1 MARRGD
7 RLLFAA
13 AVLLF
18 GINGAAA
25 QDAPVN
31 TIQDIFQHLRTCWK
45 PPPPAKARPIDITV
59 VVSFNRAGNI
69 LGHPRITYES
79 AEASDSDRLQYRIA
93 VMEALQRCTPM
104 PFTDAMA
111 GAAAGR
117 PFAIQFRNR
126 KTFTPNARE
135 TSMSATE
142 NTLIL
147 ETTQGPVTIEMRPDL
162 APGHVA
168 RIKELVREGFYDGIV
183 FHRVIDGFMAQTG
196 CPHGTGTGGSGQKLK
211 AEFNKEPHVRGV
223 TSMARAASP
232 DSADSQFFIVF
243 DDARFLDNQ
252 YTVWGKVTEG
262 MENVDKIKRG
272 EPVQNPDK
280 IVKARM
286 AADKE

>member
-13 AVLLF
+13 AALLF
-18 GINGAAA
+18 GITGAAA
-25 QDAPVN
+25 EDAPVN

-45 PPPPAKARPIDITV
+45 PPPPSKARPIDITV

-126 KTFTPNARE
+126 KT
-135 TSMSATE
+135 
-142 NTLIL
+142 
-147 ETTQGPVTIEMRPDL
+147 
-162 APGHVA
+162 
-168 RIKELVREGFYDGIV
+168 
-183 FHRVIDGFMAQTG
+183 
-196 CPHGTGTGGSGQKLK
+196 
-211 AEFNKEPHVRGV
+211 
-223 TSMARAASP
+223 SP
-232 DSADSQFFIVF
+232 DKTSPPTQERRA
-243 DDARFLDNQ
+243 
-252 YTVWGKVTEG
+252 
-262 MENVDKIKRG
+262 
-272 EPVQNPDK
+272 
-280 IVKARM
+280 
-286 AADKE
+286 